1 MYSRTP
7 SDDLRNVAVEARRV
21 LEYVSTRFPLSS
33 LAQDRLR
40 EVIEN
45 IHKAVD
51 RFDNQEITT
60 MHFTISATGTKDEV
74 LQSLESQRE
83 DKADY
88 ASLKNQVLEHVA
100 GHVQATPEGS
110 TGFSV
115 SVSGSVNFTKPVSD
129 GTEAG

>member
-1 MYSRTP
+1 M
-7 SDDLRNVAVEARRV
+7 N
-21 LEYVSTRFPLSS
+21 
-33 LAQDRLR
+33 
-40 EVIEN
+40 
-45 IHKAVD
+45 
-51 RFDNQEITT
+51 
-60 MHFTISATGTKDEV
+60 FTISATGTKDEV

-100 GHVQATPEGS
+100 GYVQGTPDGS

-129 GTEAG
+129 STDLG